1 MCHRKFWNKSSENV
15 YLKCQGMNLEE
26 RQDWNVPC
34 ISYSNVPH
42 WSVSSWRER
51 GKREVW
57 RGKGTLQGSVSHG
70 KQLKL
75 TKKKEKKE
83 NAQHSLPSPSLPLGR
98 TGQEIL
104 FWKWSETW
112 SGAIGKMGDR
122 SRRNKVGRPRYPH
135 TKECRLFADNS
146 PEIMSGIL

>member
-1 MCHRKFWNKSSENV
+1 MSGNEPGRKA
-15 YLKCQGMNLEE
+15 GLECSLYFLFQCPSLICFFVE
-26 RQDWNVPC
+26 
-34 ISYSNVPH
+34 
-42 WSVSSWRER
+42 
-51 GKREVW
+51 
-57 RGKGTLQGSVSHG
+57 GKGEKGSVERKGDTSG
-70 KQLKL
+70 QCESWEAVKTYK
-75 TKKKEKKE
+75 KKKEKKE

>member
-75 TKKKEKKE
+75 TKKKKKKKKM
-83 NAQHSLPSPSLPLGR
+83 HSIPSQVQAFLWGGLGR
-98 TGQEIL
+98 KFCFGNGVRPGLVPLERWVIEAGGIRWGGLGTLTQRNAVYLQIIL
-104 FWKWSETW
+104 L
-112 SGAIGKMGDR
+112 R
-122 SRRNKVGRPRYPH
+122 
-135 TKECRLFADNS
+135 
-146 PEIMSGIL
+146 